1 MHCSKC
7 QQMHPAAMV
16 HERGKSRLGVFART
30 AMAAAMLFAGVVL
43 VDVCAAQAAPQPVA
57 AATDARIAGDDSRTR
72 FILDLDTPVTFSI
85 SKLADPYRLIIDLPA
100 MDFRLPPR
108 AGDEGRG
115 LVKAWRYGSFAAG
128 KSRIVL
134 DLREPA
140 DLDKSFVLP
149 AVEDQPARL
158 VLDLV
163 KSDREKFLAAVE
175 ATRQPEP
182 AGEAAPAAAPKGDRL
197 DTAAKTRPVILLD
210 AGHGGIDT
218 GAVGVHGTLEKAVVL
233 DFANE
238 LKRKLE
244 ASGRYTVHMTRE
256 GDTFVPLRKR
266 AAMGRELKA
275 DLLISIHADSVRSGT
290 DVVRG
295 ATVYT
300 LSDKASDDVAAQIA
314 ESENL
319 SDVIA
324 GVELNQEPAE
334 VTDILIDLARRETKV
349 FSIHFART
357 LVEELKSAVK
367 LINNPHR
374 SAGFVVLKAHD
385 VPSVLVELGY
395 LSNEHDEKLLISE
408 EWRTRTATAVAEA
421 VDTFFQPRLAMEKA
435 PAVQAT
441 AQ

>member
-1 MHCSKC
+1 MHRSRRPLT
-7 QQMHPAAMV
+7 HPEV
-16 HERGKSRLGVFART
+16 SVPRPFAGRFG
-30 AMAAAMLFAGVVL
+30 ALAMLFAVFLLTL
-43 VDVCAAQAAPQPVA
+43 VFAPQPVAAASQPIA
-57 AATDARIAGDDSRTR
+57 AATDARIAGDETRTR
-72 FILDLDTPVTFSI
+72 FVLDLDAPITFSV

-108 AGDEGRG
+108 AGEEGRG
-115 LVKAWRYGSFAAG
+115 LIKAWRYGSFAPG

-134 DLREPA
+134 DVGEPVE
-140 DLDKSFVLP
+140 LDKSFVLP

-163 KSDREKFLAAVE
+163 RSDRATFLAAVE
-175 ATRQPEP
+175 ATRQPATGVDP
-182 AGEAAPAAAPKGDRL
+182 VAAPKGDRL
-197 DTAAKTRPVILLD
+197 DTGAKTKPVIVLD
-210 AGHGGIDT
+210 AGHGGLDT

-233 DFANE
+233 EFTRE
-238 LKRKLE
+238 LQRKLE
-244 ASGRYTVHMTRE
+244 ATGRYTIHMTRDS
-256 GDTFVPLRKR
+256 DTFVPLRKR
-266 AAMGRELKA
+266 VTIGREKNA
-275 DLLISIHADSVRSGT
+275 DLFISVHADSVRSGK
-290 DVVRG
+290 DIVRG

-300 LSDKASDDVAAQIA
+300 LSDRASDDVAAQIA

-324 GVELNQEPAE
+324 GVELSAEPAE

-374 SAGFVVLKAHD
+374 SAGFLVLKAHD
-385 VPSVLVELGY
+385 VPSVLIELGY
-395 LSNEHDEKLLISE
+395 LSNEHDEKLLISP
-408 EWRTRTATAVAEA
+408 EWRERTATAVAEA
-421 VDTFFQPRLAMEKA
+421 VDAFFQPRFAMEK
-435 PAVQAT
+435 PAAAQAT